1 MNIDFL
7 LNNEIITSI
16 FNDNI
21 SFFISSLISFM
32 IGFAIASLKNKQYII
47 EYCKLQLLKRQIKK
61 EANRFRLNK
70 SFAFQNII
78 HILFRISCDKLPN
91 NDFII
96 ISYHDIIG
104 KEPVKDYYI
113 TFKSKCIKSK
123 KYEPLD
129 KQLVDPNLINIIDK
143 TMNKSKKLE
152 SIDFCIILLDDKSN
166 ILYKLVKYY

>member
-7 LNNEIITSI
+7 LNNEIVSSI
-16 FNDNI
+16 FNETI
-21 SFFISSLISFM
+21 SIFISSLIGFM
-32 IGFAIASLKNKQYII
+32 IGFVIASPKNKQYII

-70 SFAFQNII
+70 SFDFQNII
-78 HILFRISCDKLPN
+78 YILFRISCDKLPN
-91 NDFII
+91 NDFVI

-104 KEPVKDYYI
+104 KEPIKDYYI
-113 TFKSKCIKSK
+113 TFKSKYIKSK

-129 KQLVDPNLINIIDK
+129 NQLISPNLINIIDK
-143 TMNKSKKLE
+143 IMNKSKKLE
-152 SIDFCIILLDDKSN
+152 LIDFCIILLDDKSN

>member
-1 MNIDFL
+1 MNIDSL
-7 LNNEIITSI
+7 LNNI
-16 FNDNI
+16 FNDTV
-21 SFFISSLISFM
+21 SVFISSLIGFI
-32 IGFAIASLKNKQYII
+32 IGFVIASPKNKQNII

-61 EANRFRLNK
+61 EANRFKLNK

-104 KEPVKDYYI
+104 KELVKDYYI
-113 TFKSKCIKSK
+113 TFKSKYIKSK
-123 KYEPLD
+123 KCEPLD
-129 KQLVDPNLINIIDK
+129 KQLINPDLINIIDK
-143 TMNKSKKLE
+143 IMNKSKKLE
-152 SIDFCIILLDDKSN
+152 LIDFCIILLDDKSN

>member
-1 MNIDFL
+1 MSPFSNYLGI
-7 LNNEIITSI
+7 
-16 FNDNI
+16 
-21 SFFISSLISFM
+21 
-32 IGFAIASLKNKQYII
+32 LKQ
-47 EYCKLQLLKRQIKK
+47 LKRLSPAL
-61 EANRFRLNK
+61 ANSSVA

-129 KQLVDPNLINIIDK
+129 KQLVNPNLINIIDK
-143 TMNKSKKLE
+143 IMNKSKKLE